1 MIGYFWKV
9 GLAMKDH
16 QTTSNRE
23 AYSVSPMRS
32 YTSADHLPPYYS
44 QSLRGIS
51 PEDLA
56 AKKRSRFIII
66 GAIAA
71 VCLTLV
77 GGIIYSQSS
86 QPAAA
91 PEAQVAA
98 VQAVNQPSASE
109 IAERTAKA
117 REAVRAAEAAAKS
130 AEAAVALAAAQTD
143 SMANEA
149 ELNAKIA
156 HLSRVNAIE
165 IADEHVN
172 AAWLMASTKVQAEA
186 AANKPQ
192 PAKKP
197 AARPK
202 PAPAPA
208 PVVAA
213 PAPKKSDGGR
223 RADTQSALPF

>member
-1 MIGYFWKV
+1 M
-9 GLAMKDH
+9 
-16 QTTSNRE
+16 
-23 AYSVSPMRS
+23 SPMRS

-186 AANKPQ
+186 ANKPQ

-213 PAPKKSDGGR
+213 PAPKKSDNAR
-223 RADTQSALPF
+223 PTDARSALPF

>member
-1 MIGYFWKV
+1 
-9 GLAMKDH
+9 
-16 QTTSNRE
+16 
-23 AYSVSPMRS
+23 MRS

-56 AKKRSRFIII
+56 AKKRSRILIF

-71 VCLTLV
+71 VCITLV

-86 QPAAA
+86 QPEAA
-91 PEAQVAA
+91 PAAQAAA
-98 VQAVNQPSASE
+98 VQPVNQPSANE

-130 AEAAVALAAAQTD
+130 AEAAVALAAAQAD
-143 SMANEA
+143 SVANEA
-149 ELNAKIA
+149 ELDAKIA

-172 AAWLMASTKVQAEA
+172 AAWLMASTKIESNA
-186 AANKPQ
+186 AASKPQ

-197 AARPK
+197 AAKPK

-213 PAPKKSDGGR
+213 PAPKKSDNAR
-223 RADTQSALPF
+223 PTDARSALPF